1 MPTYPARWLL
11 LSCSQPPPCSP
22 PRAVAGGMEF
32 LHLLKIAPL
41 LDTKDWEGKEP
52 GAARRTPLRRAC
64 SLSAEAA
71 GARAASR

>member
-1 MPTYPARWLL
+1 
-11 LSCSQPPPCSP
+11 
-22 PRAVAGGMEF
+22 MEF

-52 GAARRTPLRRAC
+52 GARRTPLRRAC

-71 GARAASR
+71 GARAAGR